1 MIWSSKEKQEQPST
15 PRNAGSNGLHM
26 HSPQSAATTTS
37 GVDSPNGSTANS
49 VTRRSQEPPTLL
61 PIFITAGGLYV
72 AWAWR
77 TRNTSRIAALRSA
90 ADRSA
95 GEASAWR
102 EAYFRTRARGGRHDA
117 LEAVVK
123 GEEPPEPQ
131 VPVRSRTTAGGGG
144 FVSPVYAR
152 QAEREQR
159 LADEKQ
165 SSWILDRA
173 GGIKSDH
180 AMQDEGS
187 GASQRGFE
195 ASTQSP
201 DNKTSRDGAQRT
213 EAQPVHHVWRAGPS
227 GWHLIPRHSA
237 PSRSSNE
244 VNSAKAKWQRAFGGG
259 VNAHS
264 ADETSAWERYAQD
277 KQKQAMHDKTSSE
290 EVQAQSQDSGTGKK
304 EQQLDRLRKRDQRLQ
319 AKHRRVEGAILD
331 ELDAVLLSQHSG
343 KEREP
348 AEDADKSC
356 ADRKAAEDSDKQDA
370 GQHYSMDN
378 LFLDA
383 QLDAAAREGRE
394 ARNDRRSRDLRA
406 GIYTD
411 ASHSAAS
418 TGPYQQDNRSDNAQA
433 RAAMSAPFGSEQDII
448 VEELAQEIL
457 GRSAADSGETPSS
470 SEEAETAQDGF
481 VEACMRHA
489 EEEGRQ
495 LRRDHLVR
503 RERNGR
509 VWDATRPDEVEQGSR
524 FTIVEPEELE
534 AQAVEAAQEAN
545 ADPSLESRETMDAET
560 AVFAASDAAEASQ
573 DAPSPDAKDSS
584 ESANADS
591 ANTTNK
597 TKLEERLV
605 EELSKISRDHADKTE
620 RLQARISQLEQQL
633 KASKPG
639 GSGRKRADPAQEHEA
654 AARLK
659 EELFEAKKAEQAWSE
674 YVRRRIGHHAAAA
687 RCFKLGFGEW
697 NRPFSR

>member
-1 MIWSSKEKQEQPST
+1 MLWSPKEKQEQPST

-37 GVDSPNGSTANS
+37 GVDGPNGSTVNS

-77 TRNTSRIAALRSA
+77 TKNTSRIAALRSA
-90 ADRSA
+90 ADKSA

-102 EAYFRTRARGGRHDA
+102 EAYFRTRARGGRRDA

-131 VPVRSRTTAGGGG
+131 VPVRSAASAGDG
-144 FVSPVYAR
+144 FVSPVYAQ
-152 QAEREQR
+152 QAQREQR

-165 SSWILDRA
+165 SSWILDSA
-173 GGIKSDH
+173 GGIKSDY
-180 AMQDEGS
+180 AIPGEDS
-187 GASQRGFE
+187 GAARRGFDT
-195 ASTQSP
+195 STQSH
-201 DNKTSRDGAQRT
+201 DNETSHHRAERAGAQS
-213 EAQPVHHVWRAGPS
+213 VHHVWRAGPS
-227 GWHLIPRHSA
+227 GWHLVPRHSA
-237 PSRSSNE
+237 PSRTSRD
-244 VNSAKAKWQRAFGGG
+244 VNSAKARWQRAFGGG
-259 VNAHS
+259 IHAHS
-264 ADETSAWERYAQD
+264 ADETSAWERYAQG
-277 KQKQAMHDKTSSE
+277 KQKQAMHGNISSDDA
-290 EVQAQSQDSGTGKK
+290 QAHSQDPGTGKK

-343 KEREP
+343 KERESS
-348 AEDADKSC
+348 DADKSV
-356 ADRKAAEDSDKQDA
+356 AGRKTAEDSDKQEA

-383 QLDAAAREGRE
+383 QLDTAAREGRE

-406 GIYTD
+406 GISTD
-411 ASHSAAS
+411 ASYCATT
-418 TGPYQQDNRSDNAQA
+418 TGVQQQGNANAGAQA

-489 EEEGRQ
+489 KEEGRQ

-545 ADPSLESRETMDAET
+545 AAPSLESRETMDAET

-605 EELSKISRDHADKTE
+605 EELSKVSRDHADKTE

-639 GSGRKRADPAQEHEA
+639 SGRKRADPAQAHEA

>member
-1 MIWSSKEKQEQPST
+1 MLWSSKEKQEQPSA
-15 PRNAGSNGLHM
+15 PRNAGSDGLHM

-37 GVDSPNGSTANS
+37 GVDGPNGSTVNS

-77 TRNTSRIAALRSA
+77 TKNTSRIAALRSA
-90 ADRSA
+90 ADKSA

-102 EAYFRTRARGGRHDA
+102 EAYFRTRARGGRRDA

-131 VPVRSRTTAGGGG
+131 APVRSAASAGDG

-165 SSWILDRA
+165 SSWILDGA

-180 AMQDEGS
+180 AIQNEGS
-187 GASQRGFE
+187 GASQRGSD
-195 ASTQSP
+195 ASTQFN
-201 DNKTSRDGAQRT
+201 DNKTSHDGAQRVG
-213 EAQPVHHVWRAGPS
+213 AQAVHHVWRAGPS

-237 PSRSSNE
+237 PSRTSNE
-244 VNSAKAKWQRAFGGG
+244 VNSAKARWQRAFGGG
-259 VNAHS
+259 VHAGN
-264 ADETSAWERYAQD
+264 ADETSAWERYAQG

-290 EVQAQSQDSGTGKK
+290 EVQAQWQGSGTGKK

-343 KEREP
+343 KERESS
-348 AEDADKSC
+348 DVDKSV
-356 ADRKAAEDSDKQDA
+356 AGDKATGVSAKPDA

-383 QLDAAAREGRE
+383 QLDTAAREGRE

-406 GIYTD
+406 GIYPG
-411 ASHSAAS
+411 ASYSATS
-418 TGPYQQDNRSDNAQA
+418 TGRHQQENVNDSAQA

-448 VEELAQEIL
+448 VEELAKEIL
-457 GRSAADSGETPSS
+457 GRSAVDSGEAQASA
-470 SEEAETAQDGF
+470 EEAETAQDGF

-503 RERNGR
+503 QERNGR
-509 VWDATRPDEVEQGSR
+509 VWDATRSDEGEQGSR

-545 ADPSLESRETMDAET
+545 AAPSLESREAMDAET
-560 AVFAASDAAEASQ
+560 AVFAASEAAEASQ
-573 DAPSPDAKDSS
+573 DAPSPDLHEVPIGGA
-584 ESANADS
+584 SAEPSNP
-591 ANTTNK
+591 NK
-597 TKLEERLV
+597 TKLEETLV
-605 EELSKISRDHADKTE
+605 EELSKVSRDHADKTE

-633 KASKPG
+633 KASKA
-639 GSGRKRADPAQEHEA
+639 GSGKKRADPAQGHEA

-674 YVRRRIGHHAAAA
+674 YVRRRIGQHAAAA